1 VLFGIAASTG
11 LKAAHSDVLEFLWSQ
26 IGALFLVTKL
36 LEVSELVGVGVE
48 TGEPE
53 LLFFVIKDIFGS
65 EITDFFPVL
74 VHEGGGFGKGEQQLP
89 EFGLGELLVVDAF
102 FAVGNLA
109 FKGVGEVVIYD
120 LSA

>member
-1 VLFGIAASTG
+1 M
-11 LKAAHSDVLEFLWSQ
+11 
-26 IGALFLVTKL
+26 VTKL
-36 LEVSELVGVGVE
+36 LEVSELVRVGVE

-53 LLFFVIKDIFGS
+53 LLFFVVENVFGS
-65 EITDFFPVL
+65 EISEFFPVF

-102 FAVGNLA
+102 LAVGNLA
-109 FKGVGEVVIYD
+109 FKRVGEVVVYD